1 MPCQRWWLLF
11 VVMVLLVPSRL
22 PGDEAPAATAETER
36 TIEELTEQARKSIV
50 VVSFSGRDGRNS
62 GLGTGFVVDPQ
73 GLIATNL
80 HVIGEG
86 RPISVQT
93 SDGRRLDVTSV
104 EAFDRHVDLA
114 LIRVDARDL
123 PALPLG
129 DSSSIR
135 QGQSVIALGNPQG
148 LKYSVVAGV
157 LSGTQEIDRRT
168 MLQLAIP
175 IEPGNSGGPVL
186 DRQGRVLGVVT
197 MKSAVTDNLGFAM
210 PVNELKS
217 LRDRPNPTVMA
228 RWLTIGALDS
238 QEWTP
243 LMGGRWKQRAG
254 RILAEGQGNG
264 FGGRT
269 ICLSTAPAPETP
281 FDLSVSVK
289 LDNEEG
295 AAGLAFCA
303 DGGDRHYGFYPTSG
317 RLRLTCFLG
326 PDVNSWPVLAEVR
339 SEHYRPGEWNDL
351 RVHFDKERLE
361 CFVNGHRVIES
372 TDLRLASGR
381 VGLAKF
387 RTTVA
392 EFRGFRLGTT
402 TGAAA
407 TPSTELVQELERQ
420 LSTVGRRSQAGR
432 LATRDL
438 GDRASLP
445 LESVRD
451 RARELERQAR
461 ELRQAATV
469 LHERRTLQELGQ
481 VFAGGDDQADLFRA
495 CLLVARLDN
504 EEVEVEAYLRELD
517 RMVRDISRDL
527 PADATEVQ
535 KLAALNKYLFAE
547 CGFHGTRGDHYY
559 HRSNS
564 YVNEVL
570 DDREGLPI
578 TLSII
583 YIELAR
589 RLGVPVVG
597 VGLPAHFVVRHEPQ
611 AGPGQLIDVYERAAA
626 LSHDEADAL
635 VRANVGRPMQASD
648 LESMTRRGMV
658 LRVLRNLR
666 GLAEQQRDADSHARY
681 LDAIVLLDPDN
692 PEERVRRAIVMF
704 SQERRDEALSDVN
717 WLLEKKPDG
726 INLNQVE
733 DLRQAILRSD
743 R

>member
-1 MPCQRWWLLF
+1 MSCRNWWLLT
-11 VVMVLLVPSRL
+11 VVLGLVLPARL
-22 PGDEAPAATAETER
+22 TADEAGAAPETER
-36 TIEELTEQARKSIV
+36 SIEELTEQARKSIV
-50 VVSFSGRDGRNS
+50 VVSFSGRDGRNQ
-62 GLGTGFVVDPQ
+62 GLGTGFVIDAE

-93 SDGRRLDVTSV
+93 SDGRRLDVQSV

-114 LIRVDARDL
+114 LIRVAARDL
-123 PALPLG
+123 PPLPLG
-129 DSSSIR
+129 DSTGIR

-157 LSGTQEIDRRT
+157 LSGTQEIDRRS

-210 PVNELKS
+210 PVNELKR
-217 LRDRPNPTVMA
+217 LRDTPNPTVMS
-228 RWLTIGALDS
+228 RWLTIGALDP

-254 RILAEGQGNG
+254 RILAEGMGNG

-269 ICLSTAPAPETP
+269 ICLSTAPAPEAP

-303 DGGDRHYGFYPTSG
+303 DGGDRHYGFYPTGG

-326 PDVNSWPVLAEVR
+326 PDVNSWPVLAEVK

-351 RVHFDKERLE
+351 RVHFETGRLE
-361 CFVNGHRVIES
+361 CFVNGQRVIES
-372 TDLRLASGR
+372 TDIRLASGR

-387 RTTVA
+387 RSTIA
-392 EFRGFRLGTT
+392 EFRNFRLGPAHSQTT
-402 TGAAA
+402 ADAG
-407 TPSTELVQELERQ
+407 ELVRELEDR
-420 LSTVGRRSQAGR
+420 LASAGRRSQAGR
-432 LATRDL
+432 LATREL
-438 GDRASLP
+438 TERGQWP
-445 LESVRD
+445 LDSVRD

-461 ELRQAATV
+461 DLRQAASA
-469 LHERRTLQELGQ
+469 LHERRTLQELER
-481 VFAGGDDQADLFRA
+481 VFAQGDAQADLFRA

-504 EEVEVEAYLRELD
+504 EEVDLDAYLRELD
-517 RMVRDISRDL
+517 RMSRDITKDL
-527 PADATEVQ
+527 PADATEAQ
-535 KLAALNKYLFAE
+535 KLLALNRYLFAE

-589 RLGVPVVG
+589 KLGLSVVG
-597 VGLPAHFVVRHEPQ
+597 VGLPAHFVVRHQPTE
-611 AGPGQLIDVYERAAA
+611 GPSQLIDVYERAVE
-626 LSHDEADAL
+626 LTHDDADAL
-635 VRANVGRPMQASD
+635 VRANVGRPIQASD

-666 GLAEQQRDADSHARY
+666 GLAEQQRDGDAHARY

-704 SQERRDEALSDVN
+704 SLERRDEALSDVN
-717 WLLEKKPDG
+717 WLLEKKPEG

-733 DLRQAILRSD
+733 DLRQAILRGD

>member
-1 MPCQRWWLLF
+1 MPVRNWWLLIL
-11 VVMVLLVPSRL
+11 VVGLVLPHQV
-22 PGDEAPAATAETER
+22 PGDDNPAAPETER
-36 TIEELTEQARKSIV
+36 SIEELTEQARKSIV

-62 GLGTGFVVDPQ
+62 GLGTGFVVDSD

-93 SDGRRLDVTSV
+93 SDGRRLEVTSV

-123 PALPLG
+123 PPLPLG
-129 DSSSIR
+129 DSSTIR

-217 LRDRPNPTVMA
+217 LRERPNPTVMA
-228 RWLTIGALDS
+228 RWLTIGALDP

-254 RILAEGQGNG
+254 RILAEGQGTG

-269 ICLSTAPAPETP
+269 ICLSTAAPPNAP
-281 FDLSVSVK
+281 FDLAVSVK

-303 DGGDRHYGFYPTSG
+303 DGGDRHFGFYPTG
-317 RLRLTCFLG
+317 GKLRLTCFLG

-361 CFVNGHRVIES
+361 CFVNGHRVIET

-387 RTTVA
+387 RSTVA
-392 EFRGFRLGTT
+392 EFRGFRLGTV
-402 TGAAA
+402 TGDPA
-407 TPSTELVQELERQ
+407 TASSEFVQQLEGRLTQ
-420 LSTVGRRSQAGR
+420 SGRRSQAGR
-432 LATRDL
+432 HAVREL
-438 GDRASLP
+438 GDRGSLA
-445 LESVRD
+445 LDAVRD

-461 ELRQAATV
+461 ELRQAASF
-469 LHERRTLQELGQ
+469 LHERRTLQDLGEL
-481 VFAGGDDQADLFRA
+481 FAQGDDKADLFRA
-495 CLLVARLDN
+495 CLLIARLDN
-504 EEVEVEAYLRELD
+504 EEVDVDAYLRELD
-517 RMVRDISRDL
+517 RMVRDITKDL
-527 PADATEVQ
+527 PPDASEAQ
-535 KLAALNKYLFAE
+535 KLGALNKYLFAE

-589 RLGVPVVG
+589 RMGIAVVG
-597 VGLPAHFVVRHEPQ
+597 VGLPAHFVVRHEPRDNP
-611 AGPGQLIDVYERAAA
+611 AQLIDVYERGAN
-626 LSHDEADAL
+626 LTHDEADAL
-635 VRANVGRPMQASD
+635 VRANVGRPIQASD
-648 LESMTRRGMV
+648 LESMSRRGMV

-666 GLAEQQRDADSHARY
+666 GLAEQQRDGDSHARY
-681 LDAIVLLDPDN
+681 LDAIVLLDPEN

-704 SQERRDEALSDVN
+704 SQERRDEALADVN